1 MSSRQV
7 PLRRMLLEEPPFLE
21 DGGAALRN
29 RRLPAGIATL
39 QASQDVGKGTGMEY

>member
-1 MSSRQV
+1 
-7 PLRRMLLEEPPFLE
+7 MLLEQPPFLE
-21 DGGAALRN
+21 DRDDARRN